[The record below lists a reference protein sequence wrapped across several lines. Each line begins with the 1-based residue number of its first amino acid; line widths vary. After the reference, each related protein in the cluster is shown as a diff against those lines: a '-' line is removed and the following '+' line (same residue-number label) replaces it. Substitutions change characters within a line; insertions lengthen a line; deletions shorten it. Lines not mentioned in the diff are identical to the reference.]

1 LRERIAL
8 AEREIETI
16 SSHDIS
22 HQIGMVALRSELM
35 ALLDNSIANA
45 SFEGKVELVSRLGIK
60 IEPAEDLKL
69 RRSSA
74 ILVRKTWD

>member
-1 LRERIAL
+1 
-8 AEREIETI
+8 
-16 SSHDIS
+16 
-22 HQIGMVALRSELM
+22 MVALRSELM